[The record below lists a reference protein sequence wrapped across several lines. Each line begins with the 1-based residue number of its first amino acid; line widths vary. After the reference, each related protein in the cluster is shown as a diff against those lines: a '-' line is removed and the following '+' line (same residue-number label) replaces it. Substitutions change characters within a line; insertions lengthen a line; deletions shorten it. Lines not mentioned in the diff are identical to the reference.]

1 MVLFYVLKLVLP
13 LVLDD
18 WLRRERFVFEWS
30 NSFLF
35 SGTAFGVWFGS
46 IFISSWFYLE
56 GCNALVKAIST
67 PPNNLG
73 YFILSWEPEA
83 AGISGSIAVSFG
95 VTGNCYLILILLGLA
110 FLGAI
115 HGATV
120 NTLVEDIDGANTFNS
135 TQAEDTS
142 LTANRFWPLIFG
154 IAFMFSHHLWIGGA
168 DDSSNQIYALDS
180 CMSGELLELTAS
192 TLGTAFNTETS
203 SVGVVLD
210 FSCRNTNL
218 NKPIPMSGG
227 FGQSINTSGA
237 D

>member
-120 NTLVEDIDGANTFNS
+120 NTLVEDVNRANTFYAFNP
-135 TQAEDTS
+135 TQAEEAS
-142 LTANRFWPLIFG
+142 MVTANRFSLQIFG
-154 IAFMFSHHLWIGGA
+154 LAFFIITLIVLGSFLIMFSYHMWIGDA
-168 DDSSNQIYALDS
+168 AEWKAL
-180 CMSGELLELTAS
+180 EFAAS
-192 TLGTAFNTETS
+192 T
-203 SVGVVLD
+203 
-210 FSCRNTNL
+210 
-218 NKPIPMSGG
+218 
-227 FGQSINTSGA
+227 
-237 D
+237 